1 MLAEGYALRTEISD
15 ASSSVDRLWELAFT
29 GRDYRIC
36 SRMRSRMRSDDLAGA
51 GIQLVELEQEL
62 RRWTEYVEEFARVDS
77 PFSVR
82 LEAALDL
89 GGMEAVVGGLKF
101 RATELKE
108 KLEFFGCVPNSQS
121 N

>member
-36 SRMRSRMRSDDLAGA
+36 SRMRSDDLAGA